1 MIIKGYKVAS
11 VIVEGCNTL
20 QVRRLN
26 DGYLYSVLSMK
37 LVEYSTHL
45 NTFSDVERLCN
56 MQFGDKSERLIV
68 SIKHQLGDYV
78 TF

>member
-1 MIIKGYKVAS
+1 MKGYKVAS
-11 VIVEGCNTL
+11 VIVEGCKTL

-45 NTFSDVERLCN
+45 NTFGDVERLCK

-68 SIKHQLGDYV
+68 SIKQQLGDYA